1 MVFPGA
7 AFKAGRWTADS
18 FGMSILTA
26 SESGAVV
33 DDLVL
38 IQELARRPNWQLHAA
53 CRDESVDLFITDGG
67 GPSARAKQLCARCP
81 VRLHCLRYALAD
93 PDLVGYWGGT
103 SERER
108 RRLRKASRRA
118 RAERLAAP

>member
-1 MVFPGA
+1 
-7 AFKAGRWTADS
+7 
-18 FGMSILTA
+18 MSILTA
-26 SESGAVV
+26 SAAVAPV

-38 IQELARRPNWQLHAA
+38 IQELSRPPNWQLHAA

-108 RRLRKASRRA
+108 RRLRKASRRQ

>member
-1 MVFPGA
+1 
-7 AFKAGRWTADS
+7 
-18 FGMSILTA
+18 MSILTA
-26 SESGAVV
+26 SESGEVV

-38 IQELARRPNWQLHAA
+38 IQELARRPNWQIHAA

-81 VRLHCLRYALAD
+81 VRLHCLRYALSD

-103 SERER
+103 SQRER

>member
-1 MVFPGA
+1 MVFPGRR
-7 AFKAGRWTADS
+7 FKADRWGAES
-18 FGMSILTA
+18 WGMSILTA
-26 SESGAVV
+26 SESGAV
-33 DDLVL
+33 DDLTL

>member
-1 MVFPGA
+1 
-7 AFKAGRWTADS
+7 
-18 FGMSILTA
+18 MSIVTA
-26 SESGAVV
+26 AESGAPV

-81 VRLHCLRYALAD
+81 VRLHCLRYALSD

>member
-1 MVFPGA
+1 
-7 AFKAGRWTADS
+7 
-18 FGMSILTA
+18 MSIFAATQTGNT
-26 SESGAVV
+26 S
-33 DDLVL
+33 DLQL
-38 IQELARRPNWQLHAA
+38 IEQLARRPNWQQHAA
-53 CRDESVDLFITDGG
+53 CRNETVELFITDGG

-108 RRLRKASRRA
+108 RRLRRAARAA
-118 RAERLAAP
+118 RAEQELHSAS